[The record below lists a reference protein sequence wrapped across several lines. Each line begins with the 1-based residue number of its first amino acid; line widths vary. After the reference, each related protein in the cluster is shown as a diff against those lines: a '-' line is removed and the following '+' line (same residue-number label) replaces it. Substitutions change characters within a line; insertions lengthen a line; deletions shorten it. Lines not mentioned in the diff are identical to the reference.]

1 MNERIWKLAEQIVCF
16 EQDMD
21 GSMEP
26 NEDGQWI
33 RVDELEKFAQLI
45 VRECAEVANEHD
57 CNLSGN
63 AGEILNHFGVED
75 SWAWPDENLEIDLDG
90 GLSAT
95 NEQEQEQ

>member
-33 RVDELEKFAQLI
+33 RVDELEKFALLI
-45 VRECAEVANEHD
+45 VRECAVYCEGHILPKGVAEENGLNYNDGVMD
-57 CNLSGN
+57 CAIGL
-63 AGEILNHFGVED
+63 LQHFGV
-75 SWAWPDENLEIDLDG
+75 
-90 GLSAT
+90 
-95 NEQEQEQ
+95 

>member
-33 RVDELEKFAQLI
+33 RVDELEKFAQSI
-45 VRECAEVANEHD
+45 VQECAKIAEKEQAYNNGH
-57 CNLSGN
+57 
-63 AGEILNHFGVED
+63 EIHVNINQCILIEFG
-75 SWAWPDENLEIDLDG
+75 L
-90 GLSAT
+90 
-95 NEQEQEQ
+95 